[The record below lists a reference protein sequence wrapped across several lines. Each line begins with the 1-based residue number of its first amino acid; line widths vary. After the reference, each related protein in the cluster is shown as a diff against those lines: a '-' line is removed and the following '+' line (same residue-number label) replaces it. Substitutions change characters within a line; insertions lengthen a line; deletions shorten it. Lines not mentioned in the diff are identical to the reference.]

1 MKFSPLSI
9 KQQEFSKSMRG
20 YETEE
25 VQAFLEKLADEFDN
39 LYKENEKLKR
49 ELDELNIKVADYKRI
64 EKNLQDTLLKAQD
77 STSRT
82 MESSKKQAN
91 LLVKEAELKA
101 SQLLEKAREQANEIR
116 DAVIRLRD
124 EKDFLIARLKSI
136 VNTQSNLLETKVA
149 YAGEE
154 NPAPRKT
161 DESKDLDLNID
172 DIVNKIL

>member
-25 VQAFLEKLADEFDN
+25 VHAFLEKLADEFDN
-39 LYKENEKLKR
+39 IYKDNEKLKR
-49 ELDELNIKVADYKRI
+49 ELDELNIKVAEYKRI

-77 STSRT
+77 SSSRA

-136 VNTQSNLLETKVA
+136 VNTQSNLLEIKVA

-154 NPAPRKT
+154 NPAPRK
-161 DESKDLDLNID
+161 LMNQ
-172 DIVNKIL
+172 KILI

>member
-25 VQAFLEKLADEFDN
+25 VHAFLEKLADEFDN
-39 LYKENEKLKR
+39 LYKENEKLKH
-49 ELDELNIKVADYKRI
+49 ELDELTTKLKEFNRI
-64 EKNLQDTLLKAQD
+64 EKNLQETLLKAHD
-77 STSRT
+77 SSSRT
-82 MESSKKQAN
+82 MESTKKQAN
-91 LLVKEAELKA
+91 LMVKEAELKA
-101 SQLLEKAREQANEIR
+101 SQMLEKARQQANEIR

-136 VNTQSNLLETKVA
+136 VNTQSNLLEIKVA

-161 DESKDLDLNID
+161 DESKDIDLNID

>member
-25 VQAFLEKLADEFDN
+25 VHAFLEKLADEFDT

-49 ELDELNIKVADYKRI
+49 DLDELDIKVAEFKRI

-77 STSRT
+77 SSSRT

-116 DAVIRLRD
+116 DAIIRLRD

-136 VNTQSNLLETKVA
+136 VDTQSVLVETKVT
-149 YAGEE
+149 YAGAE
-154 NPAPRKT
+154 NPKPRKA
-161 DESKDLDLNID
+161 DESKDIDLNID

>member
-49 ELDELNIKVADYKRI
+49 ELDELNIKVAEYKRI

-82 MESSKKQAN
+82 MESSK
-91 LLVKEAELKA
+91 
-101 SQLLEKAREQANEIR
+101 
-116 DAVIRLRD
+116 
-124 EKDFLIARLKSI
+124 
-136 VNTQSNLLETKVA
+136 
-149 YAGEE
+149 
-154 NPAPRKT
+154 
-161 DESKDLDLNID
+161 
-172 DIVNKIL
+172 NKLTSW

>member
-25 VQAFLEKLADEFDN
+25 VHAFLEKLADEFDT

-49 ELDELNIKVADYKRI
+49 DLDELNIKVAEFKRI

-77 STSRT
+77 SSSRT

-116 DAVIRLRD
+116 DAIIRLRD

-136 VNTQSNLLETKVA
+136 VDTQSVLVETKVT
-149 YAGEE
+149 YAGAE
-154 NPAPRKT
+154 NPKPRKA
-161 DESKDLDLNID
+161 DESKDIDLNID

>member
-20 YETEE
+20 YEIEE
-25 VQAFLEKLADEFDN
+25 VHAFLEKLADEFDN

-91 LLVKEAELKA
+91 LMVKEAELKA

-149 YAGEE
+149 DTGEV
-154 NPAPRKT
+154 NTVSRKT
-161 DESKDLDLNID
+161 DESKDLDINID
-172 DIVNKIL
+172 EIVNKIL

>member
-1 MKFSPLSI
+1 
-9 KQQEFSKSMRG
+9 
-20 YETEE
+20 
-25 VQAFLEKLADEFDN
+25 
-39 LYKENEKLKR
+39 
-49 ELDELNIKVADYKRI
+49 
-64 EKNLQDTLLKAQD
+64 
-77 STSRT
+77 

-124 EKDFLIARLKSI
+124 EKEFLIARLKSI
-136 VNTQSNLLETKVA
+136 VNTQSNLLETRVA